1 MNLRVRI
8 ALISAAAVAVAIAIA
23 ALVTFSTTKRELLAE
38 VDASLYDRVEQVDQA
53 DNLFEL
59 VAALSPFDER
69 GGRSPFQR
77 GERGFDAIFWQFFIS
92 DGGVITQ
99 YDLGGDLP
107 IGPAEQAVISGEV
120 VQAIRTVGRGDD
132 NLRVLTA
139 QISAGT
145 VQVARSLAEID
156 NTLEGL
162 ASVLR
167 LAAVVGALLAGLVGY
182 VVARGAA
189 RPIGELAKAAEHVA
203 VTQEL
208 EARIDVDRSDEVGR
222 LAESFNAMLAALDG
236 SRKQQHRLVRDAGH
250 ELRTPL
256 TALRTNVE
264 LLGRMEDI
272 PDDERE
278 RMITDI
284 DAEIQELTQLV
295 AELVDLAAEPPPDEL
310 VMDDLDLGSLVERVV
325 EKYRRRTGQAIAV
338 HADESIVRGATA
350 QLERAVSNLVDNA
363 TKLSP
368 ADSSIEVSVEQGRVT
383 VRDQGPGIAVEDR
396 PFVFDRFYR
405 AAGARSHPGSGL
417 GLSIVAKTVTDH
429 GGSVFV
435 GDPAAGAEVGF
446 EIPLLSGPKS

>member
-1 MNLRVRI
+1 LNLRVRI

-23 ALVTFSTTKRELLAE
+23 ALVTFSTTKRELIAE
-38 VDASLYDRVEQVDQA
+38 VDDSLYSRVQQVDEA

-69 GGRSPFQR
+69 GGRDPFQR

-107 IGPAEQAVISGEV
+107 VGPAEQAVISGEV
-120 VQAIRTVGRGDD
+120 AQAIRTVSRGDD
-132 NLRVLTA
+132 NLRVLTS

-167 LAAVVGALLAGLVGY
+167 LAAVVGALLAGVVGY
-182 VVARGAA
+182 FVARGAA
-189 RPIGELAKAAEHVA
+189 RPIGELAEAAEHVA
-203 VTQEL
+203 ATQEL

-236 SRKQQHRLVRDAGH
+236 SRQQQRRLVRDAGH

-272 PDDERE
+272 PEDERE
-278 RMITDI
+278 RMIADI

-295 AELVDLAAEPPPDEL
+295 TELVDLAAEPPPDEL
-310 VMDDLDLGSLVERVV
+310 VMDDLDLGGLVERVA
-325 EKYRRRTGQAIAV
+325 EKYRRRTGRAIQV
-338 HADESIVRGATA
+338 QADESKVRGDTT

-363 TKLSP
+363 TKWSP
-368 ADSSIEVSVEQGRVT
+368 GDSSINISVERGRVT
-383 VRDQGPGIAVEDR
+383 VRDQGPGIGVEDR

-405 AAGARSHPGSGL
+405 ATSSRSQPGSGL
-417 GLSIVAKTVTDH
+417 GLSIVAKTAADH

-435 GDPAAGAEVGF
+435 GDSAAGAAVGF
-446 EIPLLSGPKS
+446 EVPLVVGPES

>member
-23 ALVTFSTTKRELLAE
+23 ALVTFSTTKRELIAE
-38 VDASLYDRVEQVDQA
+38 VDDSLYSRVQQVDEA

-69 GGRSPFQR
+69 GGRDPFQR

-107 IGPAEQAVISGEV
+107 VGPAEQAVISGEV
-120 VQAIRTVGRGDD
+120 AQAIRTVSRGDD
-132 NLRVLTA
+132 NLRVLTS

-167 LAAVVGALLAGLVGY
+167 LAAVVGALLAGVVGY
-182 VVARGAA
+182 FVARGAA
-189 RPIGELAKAAEHVA
+189 RPIGELAEAAEHVA
-203 VTQEL
+203 ATQEL

-236 SRKQQHRLVRDAGH
+236 SRQQQRRLVRDAGH

-272 PDDERE
+272 PEDERE
-278 RMITDI
+278 RMIADI

-295 AELVDLAAEPPPDEL
+295 TELVDLAAEPPPDEL
-310 VMDDLDLGSLVERVV
+310 VMDDLDLGRLVERVA
-325 EKYRRRTGQAIAV
+325 EKYRRRTGRAIQV
-338 HADESIVRGATA
+338 QADESKVRGDTT

-363 TKLSP
+363 TKWSP
-368 ADSSIEVSVEQGRVT
+368 GDSSINISVERGRVT
-383 VRDQGPGIAVEDR
+383 VRDQGPGIGVEDR

-405 AAGARSHPGSGL
+405 ATSSRSQPGSGL
-417 GLSIVAKTVTDH
+417 GLSIVAKTAADH

-435 GDPAAGAEVGF
+435 GDSAAGAAVGF
-446 EIPLLSGPKS
+446 EVPLVVGPES